1 MLINK
6 KIIND
11 NWKKFIL
18 NKDIRKEIKIIDD
31 NAYNN
36 NQFNNIISTDPEI
49 IKYIIIY
56 SDTIDINFINSV
68 LKYIYYNSNNK
79 KDMYTIRKYID
90 NNKLHNI
97 DYNTILESLKQNG
110 ILFFNYSLLNEK
122 INNKIIKYIDNNYNI
137 NWLIYSNLF
146 DDNII
151 VKKKNKRI

>member
-97 DYNTILESLKQNG
+97 DYNTILESIKQNG